1 MGQRKKSKGKLKN
14 TCDEYKLRYTYQN
27 LWETDSSAYRNMYTY
42 KFLYLKKKEGKLT
55 T

>member
-27 LWETDSSAYRNMYTY
+27 LWETSIVAPTGICTPINSCI
-42 KFLYLKKKEGKLT
+42 
-55 T
+55 